1 MIFLVLVPILVFFVM
16 KDKEDLVLWAG
27 NFLPRNRPLMIR
39 IWKEM
44 DEQISN
50 YIRGKFIEVL
60 IVEEP
65 LICSSSCSI

>member
-1 MIFLVLVPILVFFVM
+1 M
-16 KDKEDLVLWAG
+16 KDKDDLVLWAG

-60 IVEEP
+60 IVGGAAY
-65 LICSSSCSI
+65 LLLYCSI